1 MMCKMHAGFS
11 CPWQT
16 GFPECQQVNS
26 HKDAEIETIPRK
38 SVIDNHTSMLFDEAR
53 QTRRASLPKSNY
65 NPNGYP
71 HAGELLQ
78 VCLQSS
84 ALSPFPLGR
93 KYG

>member
-1 MMCKMHAGFS
+1 MSTSEFKLRRRDRD
-11 CPWQT
+11 
-16 GFPECQQVNS
+16 NS
-26 HKDAEIETIPRK
+26 KEITI
-38 SVIDNHTSMLFDEAR
+38 IDNHTNMLFDEAR